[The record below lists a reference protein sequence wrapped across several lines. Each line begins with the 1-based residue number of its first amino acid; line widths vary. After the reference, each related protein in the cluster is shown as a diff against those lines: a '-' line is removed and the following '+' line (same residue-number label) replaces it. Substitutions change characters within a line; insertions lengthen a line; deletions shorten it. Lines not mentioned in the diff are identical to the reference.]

1 MCRVIIAESVECP
14 RDWIGSMGA
23 EILSQRKMLEKNYST
38 QETDKAGKPDSEVA
52 KLREEISTLRQD
64 FETRAARTEK
74 LVSAYKVVLSDMA
87 NFQDL
92 WSDYRHTLQFEMTS
106 GVLKHPAG
114 RFFTEKEI
122 AFAGEKNTK
131 PNYIIRIEKRYEVH
145 ELSRLKRKV
154 VSVFKKEISLMEDL
168 VRLVNLNK

>member
-1 MCRVIIAESVECP
+1 
-14 RDWIGSMGA
+14 
-23 EILSQRKMLEKNYST
+23 
-38 QETDKAGKPDSEVA
+38 
-52 KLREEISTLRQD
+52 
-64 FETRAARTEK
+64 
-74 LVSAYKVVLSDMA
+74 MA

-154 VSVFKKEISLMEDL
+154 VSVFKKEISLMKDL
-168 VRLVNLNK
+168 VRLVNLK